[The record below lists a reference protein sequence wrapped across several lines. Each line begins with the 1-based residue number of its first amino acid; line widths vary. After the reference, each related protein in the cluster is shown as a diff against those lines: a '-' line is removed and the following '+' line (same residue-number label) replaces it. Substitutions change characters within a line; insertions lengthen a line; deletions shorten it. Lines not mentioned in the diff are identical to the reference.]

1 MAQYQQMVAEIVRQ
15 NPNVE
20 ALMSTVGG
28 TGASTLGGPNFG
40 EMVVRLKPRNQ
51 RKELVNQII
60 DELRPK
66 VAGIP
71 GMKVYLQN
79 PPTIQ
84 IGGQVTKS
92 LYQFS
97 MVSPNKPELYDSLR
111 ETDEGAG
118 CRFRAFR
125 T

>member
-1 MAQYQQMVAEIVRQ
+1 
-15 NPNVE
+15 
-20 ALMSTVGG
+20 
-28 TGASTLGGPNFG
+28 
-40 EMVVRLKPRNQ
+40 MVVRLKPRNQ

-60 DELRPK
+60 DDLRPK
-66 VAGIP
+66 VARIP

-97 MVSPNKPELYDSLR
+97 LVSPNKPELYDASR
-111 ETDEGAG
+111 EAAEGAG
-118 CRFRAFR
+118 GRAGHSR
-125 T
+125 I